1 MKVTVVG
8 AGNVGATVANVL
20 ATKKFCSEV
29 VLVDIKEGVPQGKAM
44 DIIMVSGDAR
54 LHASK
59 AMDHIAK
66 GELDEAKAELKEA
79 DKLQAEAHNVQTEM
93 IQGDIRGGD
102 EKMGYYVLFAHAQDT
117 LMTIQVEINMT
128 KSMLKIAKNYEKR
141 LADLEAKVQG

>member
-1 MKVTVVG
+1 M
-8 AGNVGATVANVL
+8 
-20 ATKKFCSEV
+20 
-29 VLVDIKEGVPQGKAM
+29 GKAM
-44 DIIMVSGDAR
+44 DIIMGSGDAR

-66 GELDEAKAELKEA
+66 GELDEARAELKEA

-93 IQGDIRGGD
+93 IQGDIRRGD

>member
-1 MKVTVVG
+1 MEEEKSPMTGMTQEEKDEYVM
-8 AGNVGATVANVL
+8 
-20 ATKKFCSEV
+20 
-29 VLVDIKEGVPQGKAM
+29 GKAM
-44 DIIMVSGDAR
+44 DIIMGSGDAR

-66 GELDEAKAELKEA
+66 GELKEA
-79 DKLQAEAHNVQTEM
+79 DKLQAKAHNVQTEM

>member
-1 MKVTVVG
+1 MEEEKSPMTGMTQEEKDEYVM
-8 AGNVGATVANVL
+8 
-20 ATKKFCSEV
+20 
-29 VLVDIKEGVPQGKAM
+29 GKAM
-44 DIIMVSGDAR
+44 DIIMGSGDAR

-66 GELDEAKAELKEA
+66 GELDEAKAELKE
-79 DKLQAEAHNVQTEM
+79 
-93 IQGDIRGGD
+93 D

>member
-1 MKVTVVG
+1 MEEEKSPMTGMTQEEKDEYVM
-8 AGNVGATVANVL
+8 
-20 ATKKFCSEV
+20 
-29 VLVDIKEGVPQGKAM
+29 GKAM
-44 DIIMVSGDAR
+44 DIIMGSGDAR

-102 EKMGYYVLFAHAQDT
+102 EKMGYYVLFVQCST
-117 LMTIQVEINMT
+117 EVEQVNFRQQVPLLQT
-128 KSMLKIAKNYEKR
+128 W
-141 LADLEAKVQG
+141 

>member
-1 MKVTVVG
+1 MEEEKSPMTGMTQEEKDEYVM
-8 AGNVGATVANVL
+8 
-20 ATKKFCSEV
+20 
-29 VLVDIKEGVPQGKAM
+29 GKAM
-44 DIIMVSGDAR
+44 DIIMGSGDAR

-66 GELDEAKAELKEA
+66 GDLDEAKAELKEA